1 MNTFRLR
8 EHGASILVSALAGAF
23 GVALLQV
30 TGALAQVIAADDVTG
45 SSATVALMLTI
56 VAGVFIAIAT
66 YVGGI
71 VTANTF
77 ATIIAGR
84 TRTIAL
90 RRLIGSTAA
99 AERRRVASE
108 GLMVGLIGAVIGA
121 VAGTGFAA
129 ALVNIGVAVGQVPDL
144 PYTYFAPVLLIPVVT
159 VVLTTWLASWIGSRR
174 VLTVS
179 PIQATGAA
187 QERSVDELGRHRV
200 RTGISLTLFVI
211 GTALLVVGML
221 VGLVSPL
228 GVLIGVVGGILSFT
242 GVALGATIIMPPALR
257 LVGRML
263 GSTPSARLAA
273 ENAVR
278 YPERSSRMTIGMV
291 IAVSLVTMFIV
302 AVESFQHIIDLARAA
317 QPETYAGTEETL
329 GMTVAV
335 FSILV
340 GFSAVIAA
348 VGMVNTLSLSVL
360 QRTRELGL
368 LRALGFTA
376 RQLRGMIRAEA
387 LQLSAAA
394 LLVGL
399 VLGIGYGWAGAQS
412 LLGSAAGVP
421 GLVLPVVPI
430 WLLVAVAASAAVL
443 TVVASVAPSRRA
455 TRIVP
460 VEALAME

>member
-1 MNTFRLR
+1 MSAFRWR
-8 EHGASILVSALAGAF
+8 GHGASILVSALAGAF
-23 GVALLQV
+23 GVALLQI
-30 TGALAQVIAADDVTG
+30 TGALAQAISADDVTG

-108 GLMVGLIGAVIGA
+108 GLTVGLIGAAIGA
-121 VAGTGFAA
+121 VAGTAFAA
-129 ALVNIGVAVGQVPDL
+129 ALVGIGVALGEVPDL
-144 PYTYFAPVLLIPVVT
+144 PYSFFAPVLLVPVVT
-159 VVLTTWLASWIGSRR
+159 VVLTTWLASWVGSRR

-187 QERSVDELGRHRV
+187 QERSVDDLGRHRV
-200 RTGISLTLFVI
+200 RSGVSVTLFVI
-211 GTALLVVGML
+211 GTALLVLGML

-228 GVLIGVVGGILSFT
+228 GVLIGVGGGILSFT
-242 GVALGATIIMPPALR
+242 GVALGATVIMPPALR

-302 AVESFQHIIDLARAA
+302 AVASFQHIIDLARQA
-317 QPETYAGTEETL
+317 QPETYAGTEEML
-329 GMTVAV
+329 SMTVAV
-335 FSILV
+335 FSVLV

-412 LLGSAAGVP
+412 LLGSADGVP

-430 WLLVAVAASAAVL
+430 WLIAAVAAAAAIL
-443 TVVASVAPSRRA
+443 TVVASLAPSRRA

>member
-1 MNTFRLR
+1 MNAFRLR
-8 EHGASILVSALAGAF
+8 DHGASILVSALAGSF
-23 GVALLQV
+23 GVALLQI
-30 TGALAQVIAADDVTG
+30 TGALAQAISADDVTG
-45 SSATVALMLTI
+45 SSGTVALMLTI

-66 YVGGI
+66 YVGAI

-108 GLMVGLIGAVIGA
+108 GLIVGLIGAAIGA
-121 VAGTGFAA
+121 VAGTAFAA
-129 ALVNIGVAVGQVPDL
+129 ALVTTGVHLDQLPDL
-144 PYTYFAPVLLIPVVT
+144 AYTLFSPVLLIPVVT

-200 RTGISLTLFVI
+200 RTGISVTLFVI
-211 GTALLVVGML
+211 GTALLVLGML

-257 LVGRML
+257 VVGRML
-263 GSTPSARLAA
+263 GSSPNARLAA
-273 ENAVR
+273 ENSVR
-278 YPERSSRMTIGMV
+278 YPERSSRMTIGLV
-291 IAVSLVTMFIV
+291 IAVSLVTMFVV
-302 AVESFQHIIDLARAA
+302 AVASFQRLIELARAA
-317 QPETYAGTEETL
+317 QPETYAGTEEML
-329 GMTVAV
+329 TVTVLV
-335 FSILV
+335 FSVLV
-340 GFSAVIAA
+340 GFSAIIAA

-421 GLVLPVVPI
+421 GIVLPVVPF
-430 WLLVAVAASAAVL
+430 WLVLSVVAGAAIL
-443 TVVASVAPSRRA
+443 TVGASLVPSRRA
-455 TRIVP
+455 MRIVP
-460 VEALAME
+460 VEALAVE